1 MGPILAK
8 PKRRRVL
15 TRANFSHG
23 TVKLVALNH
32 LLVRIEMPQQHRYVV
47 QMRYGKNGA
56 FTTYHVSAYPRIR
69 VSAYSEFDAMR
80 RAEQERPGLTALSA
94 SRTH

>member
-1 MGPILAK
+1 MGPTLAK
-8 PKRRRVL
+8 PKRRSVL
-15 TRANFSHG
+15 TRANFSYG
-23 TVKLVALNH
+23 TVKLAALNH
-32 LLVRIEMPQQHRYVV
+32 LFVRIEMPQQHRYVV

-56 FTTYHVSAYPRIR
+56 FTTYHVSAY
-69 VSAYSEFDAMR
+69 SEFDAMR

>member
-1 MGPILAK
+1 MGAILAK

-15 TRANFSHG
+15 TRANLSHG
-23 TVKLVALNH
+23 IVKLEALNH

-47 QMRYGKNGA
+47 QMRYGKTGA
-56 FTTYHVSAYPRIR
+56 FTTYH

-80 RAEQERPGLTALSA
+80 RAEQERSGLTALSA
-94 SRTH
+94 SRTQ